1 MFEEYE
7 HVTMIRSGRS
17 GLIVDK
23 RVTDGKT
30 WYMVESDIQG
40 PIEGGYGDLWPLFDC
55 TDEDLERVPE
65 SRVS

>member
-1 MFEEYE
+1 MFSEYE
-7 HVTMIRSGRS
+7 HVKMKNRNLTGT
-17 GLIVDK
+17 IVHKYDL
-23 RVTDGKT
+23 DGKI
-30 WYMVESDIQG
+30 WYMVESDMQG